1 MEAVR
6 LGQRFYFDDES
17 NPVRDAV
24 HVALLPVICHDGQ
37 LHAGEHVG
45 IERKDDD
52 KVLVSKKAKPYIG
65 IIDPFL
71 TSPLHEGDG
80 AYCMLYPG
88 SIVSLRHEWK
98 HPALDDVPKGEAE
111 QWLRNFAENIV
122 QMDYDVMIEKAK
134 EHINTGVSTVCL
146 NFDTPDEVYQQRETF
161 WKSIQI
167 VTGMQIQDAAGA
179 YMFRCAC

>member
-6 LGQRFYFDDES
+6 LGQRFYSDETTPS
-17 NPVRDAV
+17 RDAV
-24 HVALLPVICHDGQ
+24 HVALLPVICHDEK
-37 LHAGEHVG
+37 LNAGEYVG
-45 IERKDDD
+45 IERKDGN
-52 KVLVSKKAKPYIG
+52 KVLVSKKVKPYIG
-65 IIDPFL
+65 IIDPFI
-71 TSPLHEGDG
+71 TFPLHEGDG

-98 HPALDDVPKGEAE
+98 HPALDDVSKSEAE

-122 QMDYDVMIEKAK
+122 QMDYDVMIERAK
-134 EHINTGVSTVCL
+134 EHINTGTTTVCL
-146 NFDTPDEVYQQRETF
+146 NFDTPDEVFQQRETF

-167 VTGMQIQDAAGA
+167 VTGMQITDIKNA